1 MSKILALD
9 TSCEQASI
17 ALLVD
22 GAVLHAALTG
32 HANHSEHILPS
43 IRRLCAEAGLALRA
57 LDAVAFGAGPGAFTG
72 VRLACGVAQGLA
84 LGADLGVVPIGSL
97 AALARQTVDAGGEGY
112 VYAITDARMGEVYA
126 APFRVTAAGV
136 EELAQPCCVA
146 PDELA
151 FAAHSPIQNWY
162 WCGSALGVYGD
173 VLKERLC
180 AANLRCAS
188 WQPGLVPR
196 AQEVAWLA
204 QARVAA
210 GDLVAPEAAA
220 PLYVRNKVALTT
232 AERRA
237 RQMTV

>member
-1 MSKILALD
+1 MTATYTELD
-9 TSCEQASI
+9 
-17 ALLVD
+17 
-22 GAVLHAALTG
+22 GPVLT
-32 HANHSEHILPS
+32 
-43 IRRLCAEAGLALRA
+43 
-57 LDAVAFGAGPGAFTG
+57 FTG
-72 VRLACGVAQGLA
+72 VRLACGVVQGLA
-84 LGADLGVVPIGSL
+84 LGADLGVAPIGSL
-97 AALARQTVDAGGEGY
+97 AALAMQAVTEGGEGY

-136 EELAQPCCVA
+136 EELALPYCMA
-146 PDELA
+146 PGELV
-151 FAAHSPIQNWY
+151 FASQIPMQAQDWH

-173 VLKERLC
+173 VLEERVR
-180 AANLRCAS
+180 AADLRCAS